1 MLENLLQTLL
11 QTGMCLL
18 QTAETVLLSGD
29 SGNEVTISEPQEI
42 AMSLSQ
48 AFMAGGWHF
57 MAIITLILVCA
68 LFAAWK
74 APAWVETLGRVAIAV
89 GVYAF
94 LSGVAD
100 MAQTCA
106 QVGETFPF
114 SVYCSGFK
122 VALIAPLYSI
132 IVYVVITLVDMV
144 RRPRI

>member
-1 MLENLLQTLL
+1 MLTNLLQ
-11 QTGMCLL
+11 
-18 QTAETVLLSGD
+18 V
-29 SGNEVTISEPQEI
+29 SEPIIDNGTSEAVTEI
-42 AMSLSQ
+42 ALSEVPESKFVLSEI
-48 AFMAGGWHF
+48 FMAGGWHF
-57 MAIITLILVCA
+57 MAIITLVLVCA

-74 APAWVETLGRVAIAV
+74 APAWVETLGRVAIAI

-100 MAQTCA
+100 MANTCA

-122 VALIAPLYSI
+122 IALIAPLYSI
-132 IVYVVITLVDMV
+132 IVYVIISLVDMV

>member
-1 MLENLLQTLL
+1 MLTNLLQAAEPIMREPEP
-11 QTGMCLL
+11 GM
-18 QTAETVLLSGD
+18 T
-29 SGNEVTISEPQEI
+29 
-42 AMSLSQ
+42 LSQ
-48 AFMAGGWHF
+48 IFMAGGWHF
-57 MAIITLILVCA
+57 MAILTLILVCA

-74 APAWVETLGRVAIAV
+74 APAWVEALGRVAIAM

-94 LSGVAD
+94 LSGVSD
-100 MAQTCA
+100 MANTCA

-132 IVYVVITLVDMV
+132 IVYVIISLVDMV

>member
-1 MLENLLQTLL
+1 MLTNLLQAVEPIIHNGTSE
-11 QTGMCLL
+11 
-18 QTAETVLLSGD
+18 A
-29 SGNEVTISEPQEI
+29 VTEI
-42 AMSLSQ
+42 ALSEVPESKFVLSEI
-48 AFMAGGWHF
+48 FMAGGWHF
-57 MAIITLILVCA
+57 MAIITLVLVCA

-74 APAWVETLGRVAIAV
+74 APAWVETLGRVAIAI

-100 MAQTCA
+100 MANTCA

-122 VALIAPLYSI
+122 IALIAPLYSI
-132 IVYVVITLVDMV
+132 IVYVIISLVDMV

>member
-1 MLENLLQTLL
+1 MLTNLLQAVEPIIHNGTSE
-11 QTGMCLL
+11 
-18 QTAETVLLSGD
+18 A
-29 SGNEVTISEPQEI
+29 VTEI
-42 AMSLSQ
+42 ALSEVPESKFVLSEI
-48 AFMAGGWHF
+48 FMAGGWHF
-57 MAIITLILVCA
+57 MAIITLVLVCA

-74 APAWVETLGRVAIAV
+74 APAWVETLGRVAIAI

-100 MAQTCA
+100 MANTCA

-114 SVYCSGFK
+114 SVYCGGFK

-132 IVYVVITLVDMV
+132 IVYIVITIVDMV

>member
-1 MLENLLQTLL
+1 MLDNLLQTLL

-29 SGNEVTISEPQEI
+29 SGNVVTISEPQET

-57 MAIITLILVCA
+57 MAIITLVLVCA

-74 APAWVETLGRVAIAV
+74 APAWVKSLGRVAIAV
-89 GVYAF
+89 GIFAF
-94 LSGVAD
+94 LSGVQDIAKI
-100 MAQTCA
+100 CL
-106 QVGETFPF
+106 ETGNQFPF
-114 SVYCSGFK
+114 SVYCGGFK

-132 IVYVVITLVDMV
+132 IVYVVITIVDMV